1 MHRVGRRCPG
11 CSEFAANISR
21 GARPHSPNAQSIPGM
36 AAGVTERLWEIGDIV
51 DVLEAW
57 ERVRVGHVVL
67 STKVQY
73 YLERAEHCE
82 RMAALTSNREVR
94 ANFAELAQQW
104 RLGATASKPWKSSAT
119 IKLTHCPLA
128 INPTDAVAVGNRCSR
143 TGVGCRRHR
152 IVGHRPASR
161 HPARAR
167 PEVPR
172 RRTESPPLRSQS
184 GDSAAAVVPRPC
196 ACP

>member
-21 GARPHSPNAQSIPGM
+21 GARPHSPNAQSIPGT
-36 AAGVTERLWEIGDIV
+36 AAGVTERLWEVGDIV

-57 ERVRVGHVVL
+57 EQVRVGHVVL

-94 ANFAELAQQW
+94 ANFAELAQQ
-104 RLGATASKPWKSSAT
+104 RAPISGGRP
-119 IKLTHCPLA
+119 
-128 INPTDAVAVGNRCSR
+128 
-143 TGVGCRRHR
+143 CRPGPRSRHR
-152 IVGHRPASR
+152 AERDSAR
-161 HPARAR
+161 RAR
-167 PEVPR
+167 
-172 RRTESPPLRSQS
+172 SRS
-184 GDSAAAVVPRPC
+184 
-196 ACP
+196 

>member
-1 MHRVGRRCPG
+1 MRRVGRRCPG

-21 GARPHSPNAQSIPGM
+21 GARPHSPNAQSILGM

-57 ERVRVGHVVL
+57 QRVRVGHVLL

-104 RLGATASKPWKSSAT
+104 RDLARQHQKSSAT

-128 INPTDAVAVGNRCSR
+128 INPTDAVAMGNRRSR
-143 TGVGCRRHR
+143 KGVECRRHR
-152 IVGHRPASR
+152 SVGHRPASR

-172 RRTESPPLRSQS
+172 
-184 GDSAAAVVPRPC
+184 
-196 ACP
+196 